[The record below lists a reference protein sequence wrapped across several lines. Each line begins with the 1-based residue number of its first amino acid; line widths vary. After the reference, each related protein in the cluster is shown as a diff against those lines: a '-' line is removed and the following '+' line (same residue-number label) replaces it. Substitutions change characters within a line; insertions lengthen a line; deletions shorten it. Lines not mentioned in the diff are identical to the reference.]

1 MARRHVASH
10 VKKLQM
16 HQQRHRK
23 NVWKIFKKLARHKAC
38 YDKGGMM
45 LMGMGMRKKKKA
57 GMMLYGMGLRKRG
70 YKKRTI
76 KLPAWVTK
84 PIPKKGKRFPNVP
97 KGFSK
102 RAGWFWSKHKKNAE
116 KKQSKAAEF
125 IGRIWK
131 TGKETVKKVGTQ
143 ALETAKKHA
152 KVLADQGMKILN
164 DHADEFSDLASKFI
178 DSQADKYAGKA
189 SAALDKYGKK
199 KGSGIQ
205 FNLIRKA
212 ATDIALQRSRQ
223 RARASG
229 AGRYYKPRGPIRT
242 DPSQLVSASS
252 LAPGYLQQNRGTI
265 QQAIRRAANR
275 RK

>member
-38 YDKGGMM
+38 YEKGGMM
-45 LMGMGMRKKKKA
+45 LVGMGMRKKKKA

-199 KGSGIQ
+199 KGSGN
-205 FNLIRKA
+205 FLARM
-212 ATDIALQRSRQ
+212 
-223 RARASG
+223 RAKPKG
-229 AGRYYKPRGPIRT
+229 PGRYYKPRGPIRT